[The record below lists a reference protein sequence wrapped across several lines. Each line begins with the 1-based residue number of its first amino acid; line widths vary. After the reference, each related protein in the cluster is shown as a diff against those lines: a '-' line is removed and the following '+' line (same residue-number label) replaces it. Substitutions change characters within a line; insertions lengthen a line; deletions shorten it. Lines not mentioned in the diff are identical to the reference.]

1 MWPKYFMTFAKSKGG
16 QEGARRIEGG
26 ADDLFVERH
35 CLCEIYGKN
44 NVWKR
49 NFQYKNDWYTLQ
61 KSTKPVLALRDWEN
75 LDNSSI
81 NSSWSKDH
89 SIQNYWVLFYI

>member
-61 KSTKPVLALRDWEN
+61 KCFLCSGKLVLVRHY
-75 LDNSSI
+75 
-81 NSSWSKDH
+81 K
-89 SIQNYWVLFYI
+89 V